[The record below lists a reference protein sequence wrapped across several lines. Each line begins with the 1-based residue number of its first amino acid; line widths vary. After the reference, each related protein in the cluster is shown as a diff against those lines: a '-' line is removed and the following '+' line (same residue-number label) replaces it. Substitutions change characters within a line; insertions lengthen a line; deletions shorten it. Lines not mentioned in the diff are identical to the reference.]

1 MPLSHRTAARPQ
13 GRGKGQDLICPP
25 PFWNL
30 KKVALFSHKRATF
43 SWAKVRIY
51 FNIVIYRQINFPIL
65 LIFLFLRP
73 DKG

>member
-1 MPLSHRTAARPQ
+1 MPLHHRTAARPQ

-25 PFWNL
+25 LRTL

-73 DKG
+73 DKS